1 MEIFEFAVNHS
12 FLEGAGHPITIPKSQ
27 LPYQQ
32 LEAAGLD
39 HKHVTAIFPRDE
51 RFAAEICHDDVTY
64 GDHYQLRFSDSK
76 RDLPSYLKLDDHLV
90 VMLVKT
96 AMQSYA
102 VIEYRRWA
110 LLDSGY
116 RLLAS

>member
-12 FLEGAGHPITIPKSQ
+12 FLEGTGHPVTIPKSQ
-27 LPYQQ
+27 LPCQQ

-51 RFAAEICHDDVTY
+51 RFPAEICRGDVS
-64 GDHYQLRFSDSK
+64 DHYQLRFSDSK

-116 RLLAS
+116 RLLGS